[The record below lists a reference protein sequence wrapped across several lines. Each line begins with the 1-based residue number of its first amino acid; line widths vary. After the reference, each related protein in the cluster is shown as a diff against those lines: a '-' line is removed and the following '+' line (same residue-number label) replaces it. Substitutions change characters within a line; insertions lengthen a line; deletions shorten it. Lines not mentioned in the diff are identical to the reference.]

1 MLGTVLHTS
10 ASSSMKAHKL
20 LDDLLQI
27 VEPKSGKAAAM
38 KKIARELRATIT
50 LQQNELESQCPKGKK
65 NPSTLKECPKTVKEK
80 YKSAVT
86 RMKNITKGSPREGS
100 PRARLKQPKQSH
112 GHVSEATNME
122 SQTSSIEEP
131 EHLEFSHIQERTLS
145 EESEAEI
152 LDDLAYPPLL
162 GYAEDATTSAVSQK
176 SRRSFEPQL
185 SEAARKRHETSN
197 AVKAGHVPQIREMGR
212 NMRSLLNPVQI
223 KKQISSKRYDSEGFV
238 LRPKTKKRK
247 HNPRDHS
254 QRPGSASSLQRP
266 GSASILQRPGSAS
279 ILVSPVKK
287 RSKSITKGSPR
298 EGSHQARLK
307 QPKQSHGHVS
317 EATNMESQTSSI
329 EEPEHL
335 EFSHIQERTLSEESE
350 AEILDDLAYPPL
362 LGYAEDATTSA
373 VSQKSRRSFEP
384 QLSEAA
390 RKRHETS
397 NAVKAGHVPQIREMG
412 RNMRSLLNPVQI
424 KKQIS
429 SKRYDS
435 EGFVLRPKTKKRK
448 QHPRDHSQRPGSAS
462 ILQRPGSASI
472 LLSPVKKRP
481 KEQIVESPEKCDEAA
496 PIWVSRLTHTILDV
510 KYHSIRLCVTHSL
523 LNVTCTQEEPMKVTA
538 MVNLARQERRED
550 DFRIHLP
557 DENKWFPLRSV
568 SAPHD

>member
-247 HNPRDHS
+247 
-254 QRPGSASSLQRP
+254 
-266 GSASILQRPGSAS
+266 
-279 ILVSPVKK
+279 
-287 RSKSITKGSPR
+287 
-298 EGSHQARLK
+298 
-307 QPKQSHGHVS
+307 
-317 EATNMESQTSSI
+317 
-329 EEPEHL
+329 
-335 EFSHIQERTLSEESE
+335 
-350 AEILDDLAYPPL
+350 
-362 LGYAEDATTSA
+362 
-373 VSQKSRRSFEP
+373 
-384 QLSEAA
+384 
-390 RKRHETS
+390 
-397 NAVKAGHVPQIREMG
+397 
-412 RNMRSLLNPVQI
+412 
-424 KKQIS
+424 
-429 SKRYDS
+429 
-435 EGFVLRPKTKKRK
+435 
-448 QHPRDHSQRPGSAS
+448 QHPRDHSQRPDSAS